1 MNHFLKT
8 SIVLLALFTICS
20 TSPLLPQQN
29 DGGAFGAP
37 VIKFTSIGGQNATLV
52 GGRFG
57 WVIDGSIVLGGGFYG
72 LTSKVK
78 TNVIDPV
85 SGQDVLLGFNCG
97 GLELEYIFFSD
108 SKIHASLDM
117 FFAGGGLTYSVHDKS
132 VAHTNYYSQDLL
144 LWEPQANVEFEIAD
158 WFHLDA
164 GVSYRIITSYDIVYG
179 ISKDDLKGI
188 SALLTFKFGRY

>member
-1 MNHFLKT
+1 MNINIKTLLFFFLVG
-8 SIVLLALFTICS
+8 IVLCSNPLFS
-20 TSPLLPQQN
+20 QQN
-29 DGGAFGAP
+29 DGSAFGAP

-57 WVIDGSIVLGGGFYG
+57 WVIDESIVLGGGFYG

-144 LWEPQANVEFEIAD
+144 LWEPQANVEFEITD

>member
-1 MNHFLKT
+1 MNINIKPILFFFLFG
-8 SIVLLALFTICS
+8 IVLCSEPLF
-20 TSPLLPQQN
+20 PQQN

-57 WVIDGSIVLGGGFYG
+57 WVIDESIVLGGGFYG

-97 GLELEYIFFSD
+97 GLELEYIFLSD

-144 LWEPQANVEFEIAD
+144 LWEPQANIEFEITD

-164 GVSYRIITSYDIVYG
+164 GVSYRIITSYDIMYG